1 MDPELEEQMKMLEGL
16 DMTSDLG
23 PAMTSPV
30 QPEPTVV
37 NEAPSFVQPVQQV
50 VTPTMAVDGLINE
63 MQKQVNDNATAQT
76 VVTSTTVVAPVQPVQ
91 KVNNPVA
98 APAQPV
104 QTAPAMDL
112 NQAPVFVNLAA
123 SAYQTKT
130 DFLSLK
136 DGEKTKVTL
145 ANLNF
150 IRNHIHFIDGL
161 GKIRCLSG
169 YDENNRWPVNRA
181 ICCQFIDEKTGKQ
194 QNAKNRLL
202 VPVIEYPV
210 SKTDGKTVIQ
220 GAKPKL
226 KMWDMNYVEEKQLM
240 DILENYKTGDD
251 WSTIDISSFDL
262 NLIKGKSGE
271 FSTITLTPMPSW
283 RNNFLA
289 DINAELTKINQDF
302 YNDAYKE
309 SARTVT
315 EQSIHNAMLQK
326 QQQDL
331 AAQQIANQPIP
342 DQGVVNLNM

>member
-16 DMTSDLG
+16 DMDSDMG
-23 PAMTSPV
+23 PVIAS
-30 QPEPTVV
+30 PEPATPQFVAPTATATV
-37 NEAPSFVQPVQQV
+37 AQPVQQV
-50 VTPTMAVDGLINE
+50 VQNQANNFAAAQVVQPT
-63 MQKQVNDNATAQT
+63 
-76 VVTSTTVVAPVQPVQ
+76 TTVAQPQFTAPASPAPVQPAT
-91 KVNNPVA
+91 P
-98 APAQPV
+98 APA
-104 QTAPAMDL
+104 APAMDL

-123 SAYQTKT
+123 SVYQTKT

-150 IRNHIHFIDGL
+150 IRNHIHYIEGL

-181 ICCQFIDEKTGKQ
+181 LCCQFVDEKTGKQ
-194 QNAKNRLL
+194 INAKNRLL

-251 WSTIDISSFDL
+251 WSSIDITSFDL

-283 RNNFLA
+283 RANFAA
-289 DINAELTKINQDF
+289 DINAAIASINQDF

-315 EQSIHNAMLQK
+315 EQSIQNALAQK

-331 AAQQIANQPIP
+331 LAQQLSNQAIP
-342 DQGVVNLNM
+342 DANMINFNM

>member
-16 DMTSDLG
+16 DDTDLT
-23 PAMTSPV
+23 AQTEVAPV
-30 QPEPTVV
+30 NPPIQQILQEQA
-37 NEAPSFVQPVQQV
+37 NVQAAAQV
-50 VTPTMAVDGLINE
+50 VTPT
-63 MQKQVNDNATAQT
+63 
-76 VVTSTTVVAPVQPVQ
+76 TTVTPQSYTAAAPIQPVQ
-91 KVNNPVA
+91 KVENPVA
-98 APAQPV
+98 APV
-104 QTAPAMDL
+104 QQATPQPAMDM

-130 DFLSLK
+130 DFLTLK

-150 IRNHIHFIDGL
+150 IRNHIHYIEGL

-181 ICCQFIDEKTGKQ
+181 VCCQFVDEKTGKQ
-194 QNAKNRLL
+194 INAKNRLL

-210 SKTDGKTVIQ
+210 SKTDGKTIIQ

-251 WSTIDISSFDL
+251 WSSIDIASFDL

-283 RNNFLA
+283 RANFIA
-289 DINAELTKINQDF
+289 DINAAVASITQDF
-302 YNDAYKE
+302 YNDAFKE
-309 SARTVT
+309 SARVVS
-315 EQSIHNAMLQK
+315 EESIKNALAQK
-326 QQQDL
+326 QQQDML
-331 AAQQIANQPIP
+331 AAQMANQPIP
-342 DQGVVNLNM
+342 DQNAINLNL

>member
-16 DMTSDLG
+16 DDTDL
-23 PAMTSPV
+23 
-30 QPEPTVV
+30 TV
-37 NEAPSFVQPVQQV
+37 PSTGVETPQFVQPVQIQTTSANPVVNVLQEQANQNAAAQV
-50 VTPTMAVDGLINE
+50 VTPS
-63 MQKQVNDNATAQT
+63 QT
-76 VVTSTTVVAPVQPVQ
+76 VAPVQPVQ
-91 KVNNPVA
+91 KVQNPVA
-98 APAQPV
+98 APVQQAPV
-104 QTAPAMDL
+104 QQSPVQQSAMDM

-130 DFLSLK
+130 DFLTLK

-150 IRNHIHFIDGL
+150 IRNHIHYIEGL
-161 GKIRCLSG
+161 GKIRCLSD
-169 YDENNRWPVNRA
+169 YDENNRWPTNRA
-181 ICCQFIDEKTGKQ
+181 VCCQFIDEKTGKQ
-194 QNAKNRLL
+194 MNAKNRLL

-210 SKTDGKTVIQ
+210 SKTDGKTIVQ

-251 WSTIDISSFDL
+251 WSSIDITSFDL

-283 RNNFLA
+283 RANFAA
-289 DINAELTKINQDF
+289 DINAAVSSINQEF
-302 YNDAYKE
+302 YTDAYKE

-315 EQSIHNAMLQK
+315 AESIQNALIQK
-326 QQQDL
+326 QQQDAM
-331 AAQQIANQPIP
+331 AAQMANQPIP
-342 DQGVVNLNM
+342 DQNAINLNL

>member
-16 DMTSDLG
+16 DMDSDMG
-23 PAMTSPV
+23 PVIAS
-30 QPEPTVV
+30 PEPATPQFVAPTATATV
-37 NEAPSFVQPVQQV
+37 AQPVQQV
-50 VTPTMAVDGLINE
+50 VQNQANNFAAAQVVQPT
-63 MQKQVNDNATAQT
+63 
-76 VVTSTTVVAPVQPVQ
+76 TTVAQLQFTAPIASVQPVT
-91 KVNNPVA
+91 P
-98 APAQPV
+98 APA
-104 QTAPAMDL
+104 APAMDL

-150 IRNHIHFIDGL
+150 IRNHIHYIDGL

-181 ICCQFIDEKTGKQ
+181 LCCQFVDEKTGKQ
-194 QNAKNRLL
+194 INAKNRLL

-251 WSTIDISSFDL
+251 WSSIDIASFDL

-283 RNNFLA
+283 RANFAA
-289 DINAELTKINQDF
+289 DINSAIASINQDF

-315 EQSIHNAMLQK
+315 EQSIQNALAQK

-331 AAQQIANQPIP
+331 LAQQLSNQTIP
-342 DQGVVNLNM
+342 DANMINFNM